1 MSILPSF
8 LNPAACLQFTV
19 TQKPVQERHV
29 KQLKRYTP
37 IRRSIV
43 IAAIALALA
52 PAIAISQSCPTKPV
66 GPIRIL

>member
-8 LNPAACLQFTV
+8 LNPAACLQFTF

-29 KQLKRYTP
+29 RQPKSYTP

-43 IAAIALALA
+43 IAATALALA
-52 PAIAISQSCPTKPV
+52 SCLAIGQSWPTTPV